1 LIHQM
6 CSLNQPPPQ
15 ATAEPSSETQSLRK
29 RAEETYLSSPA
40 WVSERLDVLTPGET
54 KIVLHELRVHQI
66 ELEMQ
71 NEELRRSQTE
81 VETSQ
86 ARYFDFYD
94 LAPVGYCTFNAHGLI
109 LHANLTT
116 AALFGVTRNELLGQP
131 ITDFI
136 LPDDQDIYYLMRMQI
151 KSTADVQ
158 SCDLRMLRRS
168 KLPFWAHLVAISV
181 PDDGSGQSLRIVLTD
196 NTESK
201 LAELALRD
209 ANVYLENLINFA
221 NSPIIVWD
229 TQLLIKRFNHALELL
244 SGRSEA
250 DVIGQPLTVLFSPE
264 SAQASMALAH
274 QSLTGGCWSNI
285 QLDIQHLDHSIRM
298 VQWNSANL
306 YAPDG
311 RTVQSVI
318 ALGQDI
324 TDKVQA
330 QEKVKHYIAEL
341 QNAFKGAVDVAI
353 NLTEIRD
360 PYTSGHERRVANIA
374 LAIGIELGL
383 DVHQQEEV
391 SIAARLHDIGKI
403 GIPTEILVKPG
414 KLRPTEYKMIQE
426 HAQAGY
432 EILEKVNFPW
442 KIADIVLQHYERMDG
457 SGYPQGLK
465 GDAILLKA
473 RIIGVADVVEAMSS
487 HRPYRPAFGIEA
499 ALTEIERGRG

>member
-1 LIHQM
+1 
-6 CSLNQPPPQ
+6 
-15 ATAEPSSETQSLRK
+15 
-29 RAEETYLSSPA
+29 
-40 WVSERLDVLTPGET
+40 
-54 KIVLHELRVHQI
+54 
-66 ELEMQ
+66 
-71 NEELRRSQTE
+71 
-81 VETSQ
+81 
-86 ARYFDFYD
+86 
-94 LAPVGYCTFNAHGLI
+94 
-109 LHANLTT
+109 
-116 AALFGVTRNELLGQP
+116 
-131 ITDFI
+131 
-136 LPDDQDIYYLMRMQI
+136 
-151 KSTADVQ
+151 
-158 SCDLRMLRRS
+158 
-168 KLPFWAHLVAISV
+168 
-181 PDDGSGQSLRIVLTD
+181 VLTD

-285 QLDIQHLDHSIRM
+285 QLDIQHLDHSIGM
-298 VQWNSANL
+298 VQWNSVNL